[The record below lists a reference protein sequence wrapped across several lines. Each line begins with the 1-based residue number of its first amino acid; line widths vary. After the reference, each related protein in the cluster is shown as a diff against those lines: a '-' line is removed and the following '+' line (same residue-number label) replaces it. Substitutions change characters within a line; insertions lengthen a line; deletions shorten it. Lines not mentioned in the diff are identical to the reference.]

1 MSYLPDRHHIVRACV
16 RTHDERM
23 QTSIH
28 DIAESL
34 RDDLITHARVM
45 YPRECCGVIIRTPS
59 GVEYRRVRNVLDADG
74 GDRFEMHP
82 TDLARAEDDGAVLA
96 IVHSHPD
103 ACANPSQADRVM
115 CERTECAWVIVGYPS
130 EAIVTLEPSGYEAPL
145 VGREFHH
152 GTLDCYT
159 LIRDYYG
166 VQLGIELPDFPRND
180 AWWER
185 GETLYRDGFEAAG
198 FVAVDGDPQA
208 HDVLLMQV
216 ATRGV
221 ENHGAVFIGDGT
233 ILHHLYGRLSGHDVW
248 GGYWQQHTTLVL
260 RHRDM
265 LDGGEAAVA

>member
-1 MSYLPDRHHIVRACV
+1 MP
-16 RTHDERM
+16 
-23 QTSIH
+23 TSIH
-28 DIAESL
+28 PIAESL
-34 RDDLITHARVM
+34 RADLIAHARAE
-45 YPRECCGVIIRTPS
+45 YPRECCGVIIKTAAGHR
-59 GVEYRRVRNVLDADG
+59 YHRARNVLSGDDA
-74 GDRFEMHP
+74 GDRFELHP
-82 TDLARAEDDGAVLA
+82 ADLAAAEDEGAVLA

-159 LIRDYYG
+159 LIRDYYRTR
-166 VQLGIELPDFPRND
+166 LGIDLPDFRRDD

-185 GETLYRDGFEAAG
+185 GETLYRDGFADAG
-198 FVAVDGDPQA
+198 FVAVEGEPQA

-260 RHRDM
+260 RHRDLM
-265 LDGGEAAVA
+265 PLAETAA